1 MTEQSDQSKLPT
13 ASVVSS
19 KKHLRVSAI
28 WIIPIL
34 SAAIA
39 IGIAV
44 QRILSEGP
52 TITITFKTAQGIEA
66 GKTFIKYKGV
76 DIGQVKAVELTE
88 DYTKIKV
95 TAKIAKNAAGLM
107 LDDAQFWVVE
117 PRIGFAGVS
126 GLGTLLSGNYIGF
139 EAGKS
144 GKKQLAFS
152 GRDEPPPLS
161 RDLPGRQFTL
171 KAASLGSL
179 GIGAPVYY
187 HSLAAGQ
194 VVGYKLASDAKSVDI
209 DVFVHAPYDKFVN
222 SETRFWHASGI
233 EASIGADGMQ
243 VRTESLVALIAGG
256 LAFETPPLV
265 SAAEPA
271 SADMVFPLY
280 ADKTSA
286 MKQPDRNAQSYVM
299 YFTESLRGLSVGA
312 PVLLLGLPVGE
323 VTDVGLDLDPASGK
337 LRGRVEIVTY
347 PDQLSA
353 RMIRPQAAVTQ
364 AITRSPQKRYDFT
377 QNLVERLGMRA
388 QLQSGNLLTGQL
400 VVALDFFPNAK
411 RAKIDWSQGK
421 PEIPVVPSFLPNLEE
436 RVASILG
443 KLDNMPWEKIGSD
456 TSKAVE
462 LLNQVLKDTNQALVR
477 FDSDITPELKSAIE
491 AFRRAVASADKLI
504 RNTDA
509 SLLNPD
515 APAQLE
521 LRNAMQ
527 ELARAAQ
534 SLRVLTDYL
543 KRHPEAL
550 IRGKPEEHP

>member
-1 MTEQSDQSKLPT
+1 MTEQSDQGHLPT
-13 ASVVSS
+13 ANVVS
-19 KKHLRVSAI
+19 KKYRRISAV

-34 SAAIA
+34 AAAVA

-76 DIGQVKAVELTE
+76 NIGQVTAVELSE
-88 DYTKIKV
+88 DYSKIRV
-95 TAKIAKNAAGLM
+95 TAKIARNAAGLM
-107 LDDAQFWVVE
+107 VDDTQFWVVE

-144 GKKQLAFS
+144 GKKQLVFS

-161 RDLPGRQFTL
+161 RDQPGQRFTL

-179 GIGAPVYY
+179 GIGAPIYY
-187 HSLAAGQ
+187 RSLAAGQ
-194 VVGYKLASDAKSVDI
+194 VIAYKLASDGKSVDI

-256 LAFETPPLV
+256 LAFDAPPLAT
-265 SAAEPA
+265 AAEPA
-271 SADMVFPLY
+271 TTNTAFTLY

-286 MKQPDRNAQSYVM
+286 MKQPDRKAQSYVM
-299 YFTESLRGLSVGA
+299 YFSESLRGLSVGA
-312 PVLLLGLPVGE
+312 PVLLLGMPVGE
-323 VTDVGLDLDPASGK
+323 VTSVGLDLNPATGK
-337 LRGRVEIVTY
+337 LRGRVEIVTFPEQFSGY
-347 PDQLSA
+347 MSGQ
-353 RMIRPQAAVTQ
+353 QVTVAK
-364 AITRSPQKRYDFT
+364 AITRNAQNRHAFVQK
-377 QNLVERLGMRA
+377 LVEQLGMRA
-388 QLQSGNLLTGQL
+388 QLQSGSLLTGQRF
-400 VVALDFFPNAK
+400 VALSFFPNAK
-411 RAKIDWSQGK
+411 RTKIDWSQSK
-421 PEIPVVPSFLPNLEE
+421 PELPVVPSTLPNLEE
-436 RVASILG
+436 KVSSILS
-443 KLDNMPWEKIGSD
+443 KLDNMPWEKIGTD
-456 TSKAVE
+456 ASKAIV

-491 AFRRAVASADKLI
+491 AFRRAVASTDKLI
-504 RNTDA
+504 KNTDTT
-509 SLLNPD
+509 LLNPD
-515 APAQLE
+515 APGQLE

-527 ELARAAQ
+527 EVSRAAQ

-550 IRGKPEEHP
+550 IRGKTEEHP